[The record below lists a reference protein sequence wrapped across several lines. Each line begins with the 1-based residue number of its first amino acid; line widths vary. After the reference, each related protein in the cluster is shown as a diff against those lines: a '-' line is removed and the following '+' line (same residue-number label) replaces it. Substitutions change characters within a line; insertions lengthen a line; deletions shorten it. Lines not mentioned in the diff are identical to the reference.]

1 MVDMA
6 VATTEDIMAAIM
18 EDIITIMVITIMADM
33 AGGEQA
39 WDWVCWAA

>member
-1 MVDMA
+1 MVDMS
-6 VATTEDIMAAIM
+6 VATTEDIMGAIM
-18 EDIITIMVITIMADM
+18 EDIITMVIIMVDM